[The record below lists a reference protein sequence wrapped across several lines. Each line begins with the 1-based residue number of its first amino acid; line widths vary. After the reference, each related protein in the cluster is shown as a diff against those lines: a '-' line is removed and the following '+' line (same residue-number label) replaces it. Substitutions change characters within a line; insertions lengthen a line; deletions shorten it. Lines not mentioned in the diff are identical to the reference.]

1 MGLLWPVE
9 FPSQK
14 ATPAFFVAELKK
26 SGRYPNF
33 VATYGRGY
41 PGFAPSYG
49 YQFPASIL
57 SCPKGALR
65 TASLLHVAAQ
75 VATGLS
81 KQDTRHHKLRSQ
93 HRARHGLH
101 LL

>member
-1 MGLLWPVE
+1 MEGGEWGDLPTSVSPGPGG
-9 FPSQK
+9 FP
-14 ATPAFFVAELKK
+14 TRV
-26 SGRYPNF
+26 G
-33 VATYGRGY
+33 
-41 PGFAPSYG
+41 PS
-49 YQFPASIL
+49 ASIL